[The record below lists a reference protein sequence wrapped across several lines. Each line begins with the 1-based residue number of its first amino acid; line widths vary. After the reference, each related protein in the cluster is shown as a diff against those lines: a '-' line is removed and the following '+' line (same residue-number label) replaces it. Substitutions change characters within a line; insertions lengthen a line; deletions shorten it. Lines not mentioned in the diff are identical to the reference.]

1 MAFIQAT
8 VKSIPR
14 NSAGQFIASR
24 VTPAIRAG
32 IKAYVQVIFDESQTL
47 VPVDTGEL
55 KESGSIVIE
64 ETERRVTGHVV
75 YSAPHAAYV
84 EYGTGI
90 RGAESPGAGPYSY
103 SPTWPGMAAQPYL
116 RPALDTA
123 REAGLA
129 LFRGAASAE
138 MKV

>member
-1 MAFIQAT
+1 MFIQAT
-8 VKSIPR
+8 VKSTPR
-14 NSAGQFIASR
+14 NSAGQFISSR

-32 IKAYVQVIFDESQTL
+32 IQAYVQTMFDESQAL

-55 KESGSIVIE
+55 KASGSIVIE

-75 YSAPHAAYV
+75 YSAGHAGYV

-90 RGAESPGAGPYSY
+90 RGAESEGAGPYSY
-103 SPTWPGMAAQPYL
+103 STTWPGMPAQPYL
-116 RPALDTA
+116 RPALDSTRETA
-123 REAGLA
+123 FGL
-129 LFRGAASAE
+129 FKGAASAE